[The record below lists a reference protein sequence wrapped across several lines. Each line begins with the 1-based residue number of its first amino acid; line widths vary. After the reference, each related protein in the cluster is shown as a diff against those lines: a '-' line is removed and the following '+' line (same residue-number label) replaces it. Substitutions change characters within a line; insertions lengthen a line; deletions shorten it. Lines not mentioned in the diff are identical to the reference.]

1 MGYRSQVIAGVP
13 KKDKKKALNI
23 IKDWDWISEENTYN
37 PEDKRKYVYFMAD
50 WWKWYDG
57 YDEVD
62 KFNQFIDKS
71 KDRFLLAVGEDGAL
85 VAEIGEPYDH
95 GVYRVSSI
103 NEEIDWKEHK
113 SWAAKH
119 QSKKETGSKENVSI

>member
-23 IKDWDWISEENTYN
+23 IKDWDYISENNENQPDN
-37 PEDKRKYVYFMAD
+37 NSQYVYFMAD
-50 WWKWYDG
+50 YWKWYDG
-57 YDEVD
+57 YDDVD
-62 KFNQFIDKS
+62 KFNDFIDKS
-71 KDRFLLAVGEDGAL
+71 KYRFLLAVGEDGAL

-103 NEEIDWKEHK
+103 NEEIIWEPMKEG
-113 SWAAKH
+113 
-119 QSKKETGSKENVSI
+119 EL

>member
-23 IKDWDWISEENTYN
+23 IKDWDWISEKNEYRDFY
-37 PEDKRKYVYFMAD
+37 EDSKKEYVYFMAD

-62 KFNQFIDKS
+62 KFNDFIDKS

-103 NEEIDWKEHK
+103 NEEMIWE
-113 SWAAKH
+113 SM
-119 QSKKETGSKENVSI
+119 KKGEL

>member
-23 IKDWDWISEENTYN
+23 IKDWDWISEKNSYTNEYFQSEENSYKDN
-37 PEDKRKYVYFMAD
+37 FVYFMAD
-50 WWKWYDG
+50 WWKWYEG
-57 YDEVD
+57 YDDVD
-62 KFNQFIDKS
+62 KFNDFIDKS

-103 NEEIDWKEHK
+103 NEEMIWESMKEG
-113 SWAAKH
+113 
-119 QSKKETGSKENVSI
+119 EL

>member
-1 MGYRSQVIAGVP
+1 MGYRSQIIAGVP

-23 IKDWDWISEENTYN
+23 IKDWDWISEKNTYN
-37 PEDKRKYVYFMAD
+37 WKPEDQEKFVYFMAD

-85 VAEIGEPYDH
+85 VAEIGEPYNH
-95 GVYRVSSI
+95 GVYQVSSI
-103 NEEIDWKEHK
+103 NEEMIWEPYGRNI
-113 SWAAKH
+113 
-119 QSKKETGSKENVSI
+119 EEGEL

>member
-23 IKDWDWISEENTYN
+23 IKDWDYISEENTYN
-37 PEDKRKYVYFMAD
+37 PEDKRKYVFFMAD
-50 WWKWYDG
+50 YWKWYGG
-57 YDEVD
+57 YDGVD
-62 KFNQFIDKS
+62 KFNDFIDKS

-95 GVYRVSSI
+95 GVYQVSSI
-103 NEEIDWKEHK
+103 SEEIIWEPTKEG
-113 SWAAKH
+113 
-119 QSKKETGSKENVSI
+119 EL